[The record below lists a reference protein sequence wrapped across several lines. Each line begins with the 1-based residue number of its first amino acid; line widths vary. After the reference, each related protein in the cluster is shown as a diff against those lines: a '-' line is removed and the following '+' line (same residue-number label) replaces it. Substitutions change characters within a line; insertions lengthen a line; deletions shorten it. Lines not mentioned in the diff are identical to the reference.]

1 MKTIVE
7 EGERPIPTTKT
18 ASNGR
23 RPAEAST
30 SLSPQ
35 VPVRIKTILV
45 PLDFSRP
52 AMQALSY
59 AVSLATEFGA
69 TIHLV
74 HVNAADEACAVPG
87 AGHLMH
93 ECAES
98 VTFLQERL
106 SEVQR
111 KHVPSFWP
119 ENCHVRTGQAYQEIC
134 GLAREL
140 EADVIVLAT
149 RGHTGLKRIVLGST
163 AERVVRFAP
172 CPVLVVRQ
180 RKRKGPAAPGLVT
193 SSRELAIRKILV
205 PVDFSQCGMAGAIY
219 AALLAKTF
227 NAKLCLFHA
236 LQPLAPMV
244 MDRISANLSGRD
256 ETNLANARVDMEAFT
271 KLDFLRGVKCEIEIR
286 TGYPVDEICESASR
300 PDIDLVVTS
309 THGRTGLN
317 RMLLGS
323 VAEHIVRYAEGPVLV
338 VPSQC
343 AVDSGK
349 NVGPR

>member
-1 MKTIVE
+1 MKTSVKE
-7 EGERPIPTTKT
+7 SERRTT
-18 ASNGR
+18 SSDR
-23 RPAEAST
+23 REPVGAST
-30 SLSPQ
+30 SSNPQ
-35 VPVRIKTILV
+35 IPVRIKTILV
-45 PLDFSRP
+45 PLDFSRA
-52 AMQALSY
+52 AMQAVSY
-59 AVSLATEFGA
+59 AVSLAKKFGA

-74 HVNAADEACAVPG
+74 HVNALDEACAVQG
-87 AGHLMH
+87 AGHLMR

-98 VTFLQERL
+98 VAFLQERL
-106 SEVQR
+106 AEVQR

-140 EADVIVLAT
+140 EADLIVLAT

-163 AERVVRFAP
+163 AERVVRFTP

-180 RKRKGPAAPGLVT
+180 RKRKGPIALDLVT
-193 SSRELAIRKILV
+193 SSRKLAIRKILV

-236 LQPLAPMV
+236 LQPLAPML

-256 ETNLANARVDMEAFT
+256 ETSLASARVDMEVFT

-286 TGYPVDEICESASR
+286 IGYPVDEICGAASR

-309 THGRTGLN
+309 THGRTGFN

-343 AVDSGK
+343 AVNPGK
-349 NVGPR
+349 NVRPR

>member
-1 MKTIVE
+1 MKTSVE
-7 EGERPIPTTKT
+7 ESERRTT
-18 ASNGR
+18 SSDR
-23 RPAEAST
+23 REPAAAST
-30 SLSPQ
+30 SSNPQ

-45 PLDFSRP
+45 PLDFSRA
-52 AMQALSY
+52 AMQAVSY
-59 AVSLATEFGA
+59 AVSLAKKFGA

-74 HVNAADEACAVPG
+74 HVNAPDEACAVQG
-87 AGHLMH
+87 AGHLMR

-98 VTFLQERL
+98 VAFLQERL
-106 SEVQR
+106 SDVQR
-111 KHVPSFWP
+111 KHMPSFWP

-149 RGHTGLKRIVLGST
+149 RGHTGLKRMVLGST

-180 RKRKGPAAPGLVT
+180 RKRKGPTALDLVT
-193 SSRELAIRKILV
+193 SSWKLAIRKILV

-236 LQPLAPMV
+236 LQPLALV
-244 MDRISANLSGRD
+244 VVDRISANFSGRD

-286 TGYPVDEICESASR
+286 TGYPVDEICGAASR

-309 THGRTGLN
+309 THGRTGFN

-323 VAEHIVRYAEGPVLV
+323 VAEHIVRYAESPVLV

-343 AVDSGK
+343 AVGK